1 MKKFVIVLAI
11 LVLITSIIRG
21 DWIKTKA
28 YEEAENPNEEMLIEQ
43 ALLEKAN
50 KFEGCYCEIESDT
63 IPDDATVMVDTGDG
77 IIHYYLGG
85 EIAGLECDVE
95 SHDTT
100 TVYWVVE

>member
-28 YEEAENPNEEMLIEQ
+28 YEEAENPNEEMLIED

-50 KFEGCYCEIESDT
+50 KFEGCFCEIEPGV
-63 IPDDATVMVDTGDG
+63 IPADATVMVDTGDG

-85 EIAGLECDVE
+85 EIPGLECKPE
-95 SHDTT
+95 FHNTT